1 VTSNIEPDLRNTLN
15 SFVDEFMLTSKMK
28 SLGGKYDD
36 LLVEL
41 GIARFKKH
49 EGVREAEI
57 TERLVIAALS
67 SLFNDE
73 KNSRHEEGS
82 A

>member
-1 VTSNIEPDLRNTLN
+1 VTPNIEPDLRNTLT
-15 SFVDEFMLTSKMK
+15 SFVDELMLASKMK

-41 GIARFKKH
+41 GIARFEKH

-57 TERLVIAALS
+57 TERLVIAALI
-67 SLFNDE
+67 SLFEDE
-73 KNSRHEEGS
+73 KNGRHEEGG